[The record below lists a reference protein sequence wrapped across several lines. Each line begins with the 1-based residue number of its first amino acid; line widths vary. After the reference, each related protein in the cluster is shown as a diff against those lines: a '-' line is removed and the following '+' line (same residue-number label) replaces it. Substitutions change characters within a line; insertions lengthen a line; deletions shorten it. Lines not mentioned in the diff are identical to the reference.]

1 MFHATINSRA
11 AIAESGSQESS
22 GASTSRA
29 RITRIEWITAE
40 IGEVAPARTLAAE
53 RAMAAV
59 AVIPPKNGAI
69 IFPSPC
75 PTSSLFA
82 LCFVPVIP
90 SSTTAQSRDSIAP
103 SIAIENAAGSSVRI
117 ESQVSV
123 NSELGRSHGST
134 SCGSS
139 CGIPLP

>member
-1 MFHATINSRA
+1 MFYATINSRA

-59 AVIPPKNGAI
+59 AVILLKNGAI
-69 IFPSPC
+69 IFFSFC
-75 PTSSLFA
+75 LTSLLFA
-82 LCFVPVIP
+82 LCFVLVILF
-90 SSTTAQSRDSIAP
+90 STTAQSRDLIAP

-117 ESQVSV
+117 EF
-123 NSELGRSHGST
+123 
-134 SCGSS
+134 
-139 CGIPLP
+139 